1 MELAESQEL
10 MRIATGQLSNLQEKL
25 DEASHELKQRPMGSV
40 NVVLQAELDNVQ
52 NQLQESFRNNQ

>member
-10 MRIATGQLSNLQEKL
+10 MRIATGQLQNLQEKL
-25 DEASHELKQRPMGSV
+25 DETNHELKQRPMGSV

-52 NQLQESFRNNQ
+52 NQLQESFRNN